1 MEWKKPLSCNIN
13 KNEMNKCQII
23 THLSKS
29 TITAGKVKFSS
40 KENFISCAVNLFFC
54 RPSKIQRN
62 LREASFLFENYEND
76 VTKDFTAVK
85 IFDERFSRTFMS
97 DIWSP
102 DYGCR
107 DHNGKKVKKVAQ
119 IIFFE
124 SHAVSSATRSHIIK
138 QICSFI

>member
-1 MEWKKPLSCNIN
+1 MKWTSVRLSHIYRSQQSLQE
-13 KNEMNKCQII
+13 KWSFLQRR
-23 THLSKS
+23 
-29 TITAGKVKFSS
+29 
-40 KENFISCAVNLFFC
+40 ISFLVQWIFFC

-107 DHNGKKVKKVAQ
+107 DHNGKKIKKVAQ

-124 SHAVSSATRSHIIK
+124 SHAMSSAARSHIIK